1 MNDTLLITFAD
12 TDSKDLGSKTV
23 GEGQRLYFS
32 DLFVGVQ
39 FARL

>member
-1 MNDTLLITFAD
+1 MNDTLFITFTN
-12 TDSKDLGSKTV
+12 TDSKDLGSKAV

-32 DLFVGVQ
+32 DLFIGVQ

>member
-1 MNDTLLITFAD
+1 MNDALFITFAN

-23 GEGQRLYFS
+23 GEGQCLYFS
-32 DLFVGVQ
+32 DLFIGVQ